1 MRTTLLAVSAAIIA
15 LLLLAPQPVLS
26 AAEQDATVSPSAAPD
41 LAPPA
46 EQASPPSKD
55 AVSPEGTPSSKVE
68 SDAQAVP
75 ASTAAS
81 GPKASPKENTLS
93 KEDIQSHLELNN
105 FDQVS
110 DGIFRGSNPSDH
122 DINVLSQYGIKTIVN
137 LRMKGK
143 ATRHEEEV
151 ARENGIRYIHIPMG
165 FRHPQDQNTVKALEV
180 ICDPQNQPVFIHCL
194 QGSDRTGMIVGIY
207 RRLFDNWS
215 FTRTYAEMHEH
226 HFKPWLMGMKK
237 AVRDCAKS
245 ARLVSIAKNSSDKE
259 KEAKQL
265 ARTGDAPL

>member
-1 MRTTLLAVSAAIIA
+1 M
-15 LLLLAPQPVLS
+15 LAPPPVLA
-26 AAEQDATVSPSAAPD
+26 AAEQDATLPQSSAPD
-41 LAPPA
+41 LATPA
-46 EQASPPSKD
+46 NQAPPSTTE
-55 AVSPEGTPSSKVE
+55 AIAPEGTPSSKE
-68 SDAQAVP
+68 APEAQAIP
-75 ASTAAS
+75 SSTDAS
-81 GPKASPKENTLS
+81 GPETAPKERTLS
-93 KEDIQSHLELNN
+93 KKEIQNHLDLNN

-110 DGIFRGSNPSDH
+110 DGIYRGSNPSDH

-143 ATRHEEEV
+143 ATRHEEAV

-180 ICDPQNQPVFIHCL
+180 ICDPHNQPVFIHCL

-207 RRLFDNWS
+207 RRLFDKWS

-259 KEAKQL
+259 EEAKQL

>member
-1 MRTTLLAVSAAIIA
+1 MRNTLLAVSAATIA
-15 LLLLAPQPVLS
+15 LLLLAPPPVLS
-26 AAEQDATVSPSAAPD
+26 AAEQDATVSNAAASDLSPPTGQSNPSSAATAPEALSSRPD
-41 LAPPA
+41 APP
-46 EQASPPSKD
+46 P
-55 AVSPEGTPSSKVE
+55 
-68 SDAQAVP
+68 QAVASSTETSNSNSP
-75 ASTAAS
+75 AQHTLT
-81 GPKASPKENTLS
+81 KE
-93 KEDIQSHLELNN
+93 EIQGHLDLNN
-105 FDQVS
+105 FDRVS

-143 ATRHEEEV
+143 ATKHEE
-151 ARENGIRYIHIPMG
+151 AIAKENGIRYIHIPMG

-180 ICDPQNQPVFIHCL
+180 ICDPQNQPVFVHCL

-237 AVRDCAKS
+237 AVRDCAQS
-245 ARLVSIAKNSSDKE
+245 ARLVSVAKNSSDKE

-265 ARTGDAPL
+265 AKTGDAPL